1 MFNTSRNKSS
11 SLVLKQCKSVQESS
25 EEVLFIKTRQI
36 AQQKHIYWGLMMD
49 LDRSSTEAVSIE
61 NYEIQI
67 FRSDFMHIYVYLYSV
82 SFLITLDI
90 YKDYFKDRLK
100 WCKVMQ
106 LDVKSL
112 YMQIVIRGRIY
123 PSSLYSL

>member
-1 MFNTSRNKSS
+1 
-11 SLVLKQCKSVQESS
+11 
-25 EEVLFIKTRQI
+25 
-36 AQQKHIYWGLMMD
+36 MMD

-90 YKDYFKDRLK
+90 YKDYFKGRLK